1 MKYPLYKCDE
11 KKNTKCR
18 KLSCHVK
25 GGPCKATSHLEF
37 AVLDLEGKPVEIRQ
51 EYRSGRRCPDE

>member
-18 KLSCHVK
+18 KLHCHIK
-25 GGPCKATSHLEF
+25 GGPCKATSCPEF
-37 AVLDLEGKPVEIRQ
+37 AVLDLEGKPVEIRL
-51 EYRSGRRCPDE
+51 EDGTRVEVTR